1 MVLQWVK
8 TKATGWRG
16 RGGGAKQ
23 ANSLIN
29 TWEPAEP
36 IYLRLA
42 LALSF
47 YHTLTHTL
55 RLSHARTHTHTLP
68 LSIFNSSNTHALCL
82 SCSSLEKFLYKIFCT
97 VCSTH
102 FSLSSPAL
110 SLSEPHTHTPN
121 LSLSRTHPTLFVSV
135 RWLGADVY
143 VIFSFSFFS
152 FYFLL
157 FRRVSLFGLG
167 GGGGGSPPPLCPPP
181 FSQESIKMKRRRKS
195 SISILNLWPKSK
207 VHKPTFQRVFFC

>member
-47 YHTLTHTL
+47 YHALTHTL
-55 RLSHARTHTHTLP
+55 RFSHACTHTHTLS

-110 SLSEPHTHTPN
+110 SLS
-121 LSLSRTHPTLFVSV
+121 LSLTRTHP
-135 RWLGADVY
+135 
-143 VIFSFSFFS
+143 I
-152 FYFLL
+152 
-157 FRRVSLFGLG
+157 SLFHAHTQRYSFLSDGLG
-167 GGGGGSPPPLCPPP
+167 L
-181 FSQESIKMKRRRKS
+181 
-195 SISILNLWPKSK
+195 
-207 VHKPTFQRVFFC
+207 TYT